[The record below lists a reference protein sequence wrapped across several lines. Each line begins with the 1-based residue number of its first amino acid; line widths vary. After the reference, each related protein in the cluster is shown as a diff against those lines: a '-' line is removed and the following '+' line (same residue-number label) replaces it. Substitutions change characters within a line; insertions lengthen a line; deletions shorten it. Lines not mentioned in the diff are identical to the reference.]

1 MPDLHKI
8 QLNFTQMQK
17 IINICGVHKIINIWG
32 VQLYIK
38 KIRQRK
44 TKPFNVINCK

>member
-17 IINICGVHKIINIWG
+17 IINICGVHKKGSAMKNKP
-32 VQLYIK
+32 VTVIK
-38 KIRQRK
+38 
-44 TKPFNVINCK
+44 CKKKN

>member
-17 IINICGVHKIINIWG
+17 IINICGV
-32 VQLYIK
+32 QLYIK
-38 KIRQRK
+38 KVRQ
-44 TKPFNVINCK
+44 